1 MLGDDDL
8 RDKITSRK
16 LLLLIILLLSVLAV
30 AFLWIVP
37 SVFEVLSATMAPGLG
52 LKEAAAI
59 SFLVTLV
66 IMIVFAIAAGDGLLG
81 ELQFMLIG
89 FFFFF
94 LIVWLLLA
102 WIF

>member
-8 RDKITSRK
+8 RDKIASRK
-16 LLLLIILLLSVLAV
+16 LLILMIILLSVLVV
-30 AFLWIVP
+30 AFIWLVP
-37 SVFEVLSATMAPGLG
+37 SVFEVLSETMSPGLG

-59 SFLVTLV
+59 SFLVTII
-66 IMIVFAIAAGDGLLG
+66 IMIVFALAAGDGLLG

-94 LIVWLLLA
+94 VIVWLLLA